1 MRLIIR
7 YNTYNYTLPNIWHVL
22 IRQCIDIF
30 RLVSLTSTIVTAVYN
45 DFLENLVS
53 LSFAFSQ
60 KSYERATSLPIDV
73 SRERKLHRFH
83 GTESHRSFETVRDSI
98 VEDYKFPKIPR
109 ESRIHT
115 RRILLAEKSEFSD
128 SASHFAK
135 RAWLVRLGN
144 GSVGK
149 FCPIKLQ
156 TSTAET
162 SGYGVAAN
170 TTAFHLRFQSKR
182 TGTVLVKYTWCFR
195 NLLIPAD

>member
-1 MRLIIR
+1 M
-7 YNTYNYTLPNIWHVL
+7 LPDIWHVS

-30 RLVSLTSTIVTAVYN
+30 GLVSLTTRTVTVVYN

-60 KSYERATSLPIDV
+60 KSYERATLFNV
-73 SRERKLHRFH
+73 SRGQKLHQIPWH
-83 GTESHRSFETVRDSI
+83 GEPAIDPLKRLKTLKT
-98 VEDYKFPKIPR
+98 KIIN
-109 ESRIHT
+109 SKNSTRIRT
-115 RRILLAEKSEFSD
+115 RRILLTEKSEFSD
-128 SASHFAK
+128 SVSHFAK

-156 TSTAET
+156 TWTAET

-182 TGTVLVKYTWCFR
+182 TRTVLAKYTWCFR